1 MPLYPPA
8 SSGGGGVTVL
18 DEGVPLAITATGLDF
33 TGAGV
38 TASGAGATKT
48 INIPG
53 GGVAVVGM
61 TAATLAA
68 IPYDVQDA
76 DVVVTDAA
84 IGAASKVGI
93 FWGGVLDTDEN
104 DPEWDQ
110 VTFVATP
117 AAGSM
122 SVRISTSDPIERLGG
137 SYKIQYLIAV

>member
-8 SSGGGGVTVL
+8 GGGVNVL
-18 DEGVPLAITATGLDF
+18 DEGVPLATTATGLNF

-53 GGVAVVGM
+53 GGVAVVAM
-61 TAATLAA
+61 TSATLTGV
-68 IPYDVQDA
+68 PYDVQDA
-76 DVVVTDAA
+76 DVTVTDAS

-122 SVRISTSDPIERLGG
+122 SVRVSVSETDQRLGG
-137 SYKIQYLIAV
+137 SYKINYLIAV

>member
-1 MPLYPPA
+1 MPLFPPA
-8 SSGGGGVTVL
+8 SSGGVDVL
-18 DEGVPLAITATGLDF
+18 DEGVPLATTATGLDF

-61 TAATLAA
+61 SAATLTG
-68 IPYDVQDA
+68 IPYDSQFGDA
-76 DVVVTDAA
+76 TVTDAA

-93 FWGGVLDTDEN
+93 FWGLVAETDEN
-104 DPEWDQ
+104 TPEMDN
-110 VTFVATP
+110 VEFVATP

-122 SVRISTSDPIERLGG
+122 SVRVSASDATERVGG
-137 SYKIQYLIAV
+137 VYKINYLIAV

>member
-8 SSGGGGVTVL
+8 SSGGGVTVL
-18 DEGVPLAITATGLDF
+18 DEGVPLATTATGLDF

-61 TAATLAA
+61 TAATLSG
-68 IPYDVQDA
+68 IPYDSQDA
-76 DVVVTDAA
+76 SVVVTDAS

-93 FWGGVLDTDEN
+93 FWGNIANTDEN
-104 DPEWDQ
+104 DPEFDQ
-110 VTFVATP
+110 VTFTPIP

-122 SVRISTSDPIERLGG
+122 TVNISTSDPVERLGG
-137 SYKIQYLIAV
+137 SYKIFYLIAV

>member
-8 SSGGGGVTVL
+8 SSGGGVTVL
-18 DEGVPLAITATGLDF
+18 DEGVPLATTASGLDF

-61 TAATLAA
+61 TSATLTG
-68 IPYDVQDA
+68 IPYDSQNASITVA
-76 DVVVTDAA
+76 DAA

-93 FWGGVLDTDEN
+93 FWGGVVDTDEN
-104 DPEWDQ
+104 DPQFDQ
-110 VTFVATP
+110 VEFVATP

-122 SVRISTSDPIERLGG
+122 SVRLSVSETDQRLGG
-137 SYKIQYLIAV
+137 SYKINYLIAV